1 MKSTVSKKKKVRQI
15 DPKKINVPNICFSL
29 TSVDDKREPKM
40 KKQRLERGF
49 DDSETWSLRDTI
61 ANFTLPRLK
70 RYRLII
76 DGFIKNND
84 NLYEDVDM
92 AIRAF
97 ELVARDEGM
106 LILSEEEWKEYHAG
120 MDAFN
125 RVFLRLWW

>member
-1 MKSTVSKKKKVRQI
+1 
-15 DPKKINVPNICFSL
+15 
-29 TSVDDKREPKM
+29 M

-120 MDAFN
+120 MEAFN